1 MLGHFVP
8 FAPDSGRIVNGR
20 SPRFPRSCAPST
32 LSPRSRNRAT
42 ASERSRAFANYLSI
56 GGRYSVQINF
66 DSENTIGERFR
77 VNRAHGHGAAFLLT
91 VIERQQWQI
100 GDSLLNCK
108 LVGQRGARKAP
119 QTVGVPHLP
128 RPQLHKHDPY
138 RLPLE
143 WPRQNSA
150 LAKLS
155 LRIAVLDP
163 STRFC

>member
-20 SPRFPRSCAPST
+20 SSRFPRSCAPST

-42 ASERSRAFANYLSI
+42 TSERSRAFANYLSI

-108 LVGQRGARKAP
+108 LVGRRGASSRPLSQLGFPLAEKWPLKRQAMRVMLV
-119 QTVGVPHLP
+119 QLGIGASGEP
-128 RPQLHKHDPY
+128 RPL
-138 RLPLE
+138 R
-143 WPRQNSA
+143 WPSSRRA
-150 LAKLS
+150 G
-155 LRIAVLDP
+155 
-163 STRFC
+163 